1 MNVVLWVLQ
10 ILLALVF
17 LGAGVMKLMRT
28 RDQLRSS
35 GMAYVED
42 FSDTTMKLIGAAEV
56 LGALGL
62 VLPAATGVAPILTPV
77 AAAALAVVMVGAVV
91 THVRRKEYPKDVVL
105 PAALLVMSV
114 IVAWGRFGPYAF

>member
-91 THVRRKEYPKDVVL
+91 THVRRKEYPKDLVL